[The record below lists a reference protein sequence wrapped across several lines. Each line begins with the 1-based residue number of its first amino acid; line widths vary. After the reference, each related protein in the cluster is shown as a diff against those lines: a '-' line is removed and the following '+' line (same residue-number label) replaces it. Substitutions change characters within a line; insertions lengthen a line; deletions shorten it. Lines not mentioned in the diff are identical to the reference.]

1 MVLTRNQEAQLKRQY
16 KIDHNGDGTGP
27 TTPFTARKPGGK
39 ELRSALKQHQTARP
53 WEERENGIH
62 KTAGGTS
69 KRVRIDSENNII
81 FEFQK
86 SDTTFLEDEKEGD
99 EFSSIKRQLH
109 LDDEDNVEIRERLL
123 PGDGVIAFLLLF
135 VWSISSSCLTVAL
148 KTLLAQER
156 YSLPLLVSGTSQ
168 LGCAIMV
175 RMMHSL
181 GVIALKPMP
190 HAREYIR
197 SVAPVAL
204 ASSLCMYTGNY
215 AYYGLSLSFI
225 SILKALTPAVTL
237 LFSVFAGLE
246 TFSSVALVSTVL
258 IAYGTGIATV
268 DETSRK
274 IDFHWQSFILFII
287 SIFFESIRVV
297 FASGSIKAKKYSS
310 FDLLAGAGPLV
321 FCFMGL
327 GSILLE
333 RQIIVALRPFEW
345 LILAETL
352 FYVVVL
358 SFIVNW
364 STYSALQHTSSTT
377 VKVAGESCLH

>member
-16 KIDHNGDGTGP
+16 KVDHEGDGTGP
-27 TTPFTARKPGGK
+27 TTPFTASKPGGK

-62 KTAGGTS
+62 RTVGETS

-86 SDTTFLEDEKEGD
+86 SDTSLVEDEAEDG

-109 LDDEDNVEIRERLL
+109 LDEDVEIREKML

-135 VWSISSSCLTVAL
+135 VWSVSSSCLTVAL
-148 KTLLAQER
+148 KSLLAQEQ
-156 YSLPLLVSGTSQ
+156 YSLPLLVSGSSQ
-168 LGCAIMV
+168 LGCAILV
-175 RMMHSL
+175 RILNSL
-181 GVIALKPMP
+181 GMISLKPMP

-246 TFSSVALVSTVL
+246 IFSAVALVSTIL
-258 IAYGTGIATV
+258 IAYGTGIATL

-274 IDFHWQSFILFII
+274 VDFHWQSPIFFII
-287 SIFFESIRVV
+287 SILFESVRVV
-297 FASGSIKAKKYSS
+297 LVSGSIKAKKYSS

-321 FCFMGL
+321 FCFMGF
-327 GSILLE
+327 GSIFLE
-333 RQIIVALRPFEW
+333 RQKVVALRSFEW

-352 FYVVVL
+352 LYVVAL
-358 SFIVNW
+358 SFVVNW
-364 STYSALQHTSSTT
+364 STYTALQYTSSTT

>member
-16 KIDHNGDGTGP
+16 KIDNNGDGTGP
-27 TTPFTARKPGGK
+27 TTPFTASKPGGK

-62 KTAGGTS
+62 RIAGGTS
-69 KRVRIDSENNII
+69 KRVRIDSENNIV

-86 SDTTFLEDEKEGD
+86 SNTSFVDEEGEEG

-109 LDDEDNVEIRERLL
+109 LDEDREEIRERKL

-135 VWSISSSCLTVAL
+135 VWSVSSSCLTVVL
-148 KTLLAQER
+148 KSLLAHER

-168 LGCAIMV
+168 LGCAIMI
-175 RMMHSL
+175 RILNSL

-190 HAREYIR
+190 HAKEYIR
-197 SVAPVAL
+197 SIAPVAL

-237 LFSVFAGLE
+237 LLSVFGGLE
-246 TFSSVALVSTVL
+246 TFSSVALVSTIL

-274 IDFHWQSFILFII
+274 VDFHWQSLMFFIV
-287 SIFFESIRVV
+287 SILFESIRIV
-297 FASGSIKAKKYSS
+297 FVSGSLKAKKYSS

-321 FCFMGL
+321 FSIMGF
-327 GSILLE
+327 GSIFLE
-333 RQIIVALRPFEW
+333 RQKIVALKPSEW
-345 LILAETL
+345 FFIAETL
-352 FYVVVL
+352 LYIVIL

-364 STYSALQHTSSTT
+364 STYTALQHTSSTT
-377 VKVAGESCLH
+377 VKVTGKSCVL

>member
-16 KIDHNGDGTGP
+16 KIDHSGDGNGP
-27 TTPFTARKPGGK
+27 TTPLTGSKPGGK
-39 ELRSALKQHQTARP
+39 ELRSALKQHHTARP

-62 KTAGGTS
+62 RTARGTS
-69 KRVRIDSENNII
+69 KRVRIDSENNVV

-86 SDTTFLEDEKEGD
+86 SNTSFVDEEEEEG

-109 LDDEDNVEIRERLL
+109 LDEDSEEVRERKL
-123 PGDGVIAFLLLF
+123 PGDGVIAFLLLL
-135 VWSISSSCLTVAL
+135 VWSVSSSCLTVAL
-148 KTLLAQER
+148 KSLLAHER
-156 YSLPLLVSGTSQ
+156 YSLPLLVSGTSH
-168 LGCAIMV
+168 LGCAIVV
-175 RMMHSL
+175 RILNSL
-181 GVIALKPMP
+181 GMVTLKPMP

-237 LFSVFAGLE
+237 LFSVFSGLE
-246 TFSSVALVSTVL
+246 TFSSVALVSTIL

-274 IDFHWQSFILFII
+274 VDFHWQSLIFFMI
-287 SIFFESIRVV
+287 SILFESIRIV
-297 FASGSIKAKKYSS
+297 FVSGSIKAKKYSS

-321 FCFMGL
+321 FSIMGI

-333 RQIIVALRPFEW
+333 RQKIFALRPSEW
-345 LILAETL
+345 LIIAETL
-352 FYVVVL
+352 LYIVIL

-364 STYSALQHTSSTT
+364 STYTALQHTSSTT
-377 VKVAGESCLH
+377 VKVTGKSCLI

>member
-16 KIDHNGDGTGP
+16 KIDNNGDGTGP
-27 TTPFTARKPGGK
+27 TTPFTASKPGGK

-62 KTAGGTS
+62 RTAGGTS
-69 KRVRIDSENNII
+69 KRVRIESENNIV

-86 SDTTFLEDEKEGD
+86 SNTSFVDEEGEEG
-99 EFSSIKRQLH
+99 EFSSIKRQLD
-109 LDDEDNVEIRERLL
+109 LDEGSKEIRERKL

-135 VWSISSSCLTVAL
+135 VWSVSSSCLTVVL
-148 KTLLAQER
+148 KSLLAHER

-168 LGCAIMV
+168 LGCAIMI
-175 RMMHSL
+175 RILNSL

-190 HAREYIR
+190 HAKEYIR
-197 SVAPVAL
+197 SIAPVAL

-237 LFSVFAGLE
+237 LLSVFGGLE
-246 TFSSVALVSTVL
+246 TFSSVALVSTIL

-274 IDFHWQSFILFII
+274 VDFHWQSLMFFIV
-287 SIFFESIRVV
+287 SILFESIRIV
-297 FASGSIKAKKYSS
+297 FVSGSLKAKKYSS

-321 FCFMGL
+321 FSIMGF
-327 GSILLE
+327 GSIFLE
-333 RQIIVALRPFEW
+333 RQKIVALKPSEW
-345 LILAETL
+345 LFIAETL
-352 FYVVVL
+352 LYIVIL

-364 STYSALQHTSSTT
+364 STYTALQHTSSTT
-377 VKVAGESCLH
+377 VKVTGKSCVL